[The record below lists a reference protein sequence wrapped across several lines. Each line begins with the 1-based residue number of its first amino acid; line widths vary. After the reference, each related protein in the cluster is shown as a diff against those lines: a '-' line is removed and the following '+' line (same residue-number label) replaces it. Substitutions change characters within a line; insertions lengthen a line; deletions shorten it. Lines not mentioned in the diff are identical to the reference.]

1 MDSAFFPFLGCVGSS
16 LLHGLSLV
24 VVSGGCSAVVAC
36 SLLTAVASLVAEW
49 ALGVQVS
56 VVVPRGLSR
65 SAACGIFLDHGSNT
79 CPLLWQVNS

>member
-1 MDSAFFPFLGCVGSS
+1 MLG
-16 LLHGLSLV
+16 LHGRAGFSLV
-24 VVSGGCSAVVAC
+24 VASRGYSLAAVGR
-36 SLLTAVASLVAEW
+36 LLTAVASLVAEW